1 MIFGKLIH
9 RRILLIAALLCLGI
23 PPTHA
28 AEPAPAS
35 AADLN
40 AQELI
45 RSLARPAPAS
55 IAFKEVRFSALL
67 DQPLIVSGELRY
79 AGTETLDRIVLQPYR
94 EETTIRGESVRVARE
109 GERPRTFALKRA
121 PELRGLLSA
130 FSALLAGD
138 PAAVE
143 RNFSVS
149 AEGSRDSWRLN
160 LTPSDAQ
167 ARRRLSS
174 LMMSGHGDEPICF
187 WMRSG
192 EGARSIM
199 LFGPHAEQQIEP
211 TITADELEARCAPAL
226 PAK

>member
-1 MIFGKLIH
+1 M
-9 RRILLIAALLCLGI
+9 
-23 PPTHA
+23 
-28 AEPAPAS
+28 
-35 AADLN
+35 N

-79 AGTETLDRIVLQPYR
+79 AGPESLDRIVLEPYR

-143 RNFSVS
+143 RNFSVT
-149 AEGSRDSWRLN
+149 AEGSNDAWRLH
-160 LTPSDAQ
+160 LMPSDAR

-174 LMMSGHGDEPICF
+174 FTMNGRGDEPICF
-187 WMRSG
+187 SMRSG
-192 EGARSIM
+192 EGARSFM
-199 LFGPHAEQQIEP
+199 LLGAHAEQQIEP
-211 TITADELEARCAPAL
+211 TITTDELEARCAPVL
-226 PAK
+226 PANG